1 MKKTITA
8 LVVLFAIIGNVQ
20 APAATKMTALPDSI
34 ASESPDSTAINYLLD
49 NVTVTAQRPLIKQEI
64 DRIDYDVQ
72 ADEDSKT
79 QTVMD
84 ILRKVPLVSV
94 DGSDEIF
101 VKGEINF
108 KIYKNGHYDMS
119 LSKNAKNV
127 LKAMPAASIKRIEVI
142 TDPGAREDAE
152 SGDAILNIVMM
163 DTKKMEGITGTV
175 NSSCNMR
182 TAPSV
187 STYLTSQFGK
197 AIISVD
203 YGFIHFTDRNNVA
216 KNHTEQTFVETGN
229 TITTDAI
236 RYSPGHI
243 QFADISAS
251 YDIDSLNLV
260 TASFGGYFQK
270 NNRHGNA
277 TTNYLNPNGDI
288 FSHYDESYHD
298 IHDNRNFWSGRLDF
312 EHRSRLEDEKL
323 TLSYMFN
330 LSNCDDEMET
340 TYSDI
345 QNAQFDYS
353 GIHQYNHERF
363 IEHTIQLDYIR
374 PLWAGQKLQT
384 GTKFIGRDNDSE
396 DEQIFYGEPSSTT
409 DGSFSH
415 KSYISALY
423 ADYIWKKG
431 NWSARA
437 GLRYEHSYMKG
448 HYPDGKG
455 PDFSQHLNDWV
466 PQASVKYQIAPLKSL
481 KLSYNTSIN
490 RPGIYYLDPYVKT
503 TPTTVEFGNANLGS
517 TRNQSVSL
525 AYMQI
530 GQRLTFQVTPQYK
543 FYNNGIDQIDYAE
556 GDIRYITYDAVRRQ
570 RRWQVD
576 GYVQYKP
583 FKATTIGGNMSFAH
597 YKMENTFQKLAT
609 IGNYCSYFFS
619 INQELPWKLRATM
632 LVYGTFGKISSI
644 YFEND
649 PYYAYRFTIQRSFL
663 SEDRLSL
670 SFSIHTPFRK
680 DLCWTTRYTQGD
692 IIGFSND
699 YNKGDSRQF
708 VIAAS
713 YRFGNLKA
721 NVKRTDS
728 TINNSDLEGGLSR

>member
-34 ASESPDSTAINYLLD
+34 ASESPDSTAINYVLD

-101 VKGEINF
+101 VKGEKNF

-203 YGFIHFTDRNNVA
+203 YGFIHFTDRNNVD

-692 IIGFSND
+692 IIGFNNE

>member
-1 MKKTITA
+1 
-8 LVVLFAIIGNVQ
+8 
-20 APAATKMTALPDSI
+20 
-34 ASESPDSTAINYLLD
+34 
-49 NVTVTAQRPLIKQEI
+49 
-64 DRIDYDVQ
+64 
-72 ADEDSKT
+72 
-79 QTVMD
+79 
-84 ILRKVPLVSV
+84 
-94 DGSDEIF
+94 
-101 VKGEINF
+101 
-108 KIYKNGHYDMS
+108 
-119 LSKNAKNV
+119 
-127 LKAMPAASIKRIEVI
+127 
-142 TDPGAREDAE
+142 
-152 SGDAILNIVMM
+152 
-163 DTKKMEGITGTV
+163 
-175 NSSCNMR
+175 
-182 TAPSV
+182 
-187 STYLTSQFGK
+187 
-197 AIISVD
+197 
-203 YGFIHFTDRNNVA
+203 
-216 KNHTEQTFVETGN
+216 
-229 TITTDAI
+229 
-236 RYSPGHI
+236 
-243 QFADISAS
+243 
-251 YDIDSLNLV
+251 
-260 TASFGGYFQK
+260 
-270 NNRHGNA
+270 
-277 TTNYLNPNGDI
+277 
-288 FSHYDESYHD
+288 
-298 IHDNRNFWSGRLDF
+298 
-312 EHRSRLEDEKL
+312 
-323 TLSYMFN
+323 
-330 LSNCDDEMET
+330 
-340 TYSDI
+340 
-345 QNAQFDYS
+345 
-353 GIHQYNHERF
+353 
-363 IEHTIQLDYIR
+363 
-374 PLWAGQKLQT
+374 
-384 GTKFIGRDNDSE
+384 
-396 DEQIFYGEPSSTT
+396 
-409 DGSFSH
+409 
-415 KSYISALY
+415 
-423 ADYIWKKG
+423 
-431 NWSARA
+431 
-437 GLRYEHSYMKG
+437 MKG

-455 PDFSQHLNDWV
+455 SDFSQHLNDWV

-490 RPGIYYLDPYVKT
+490 RPGIYDLDPYVKT

-530 GQRLTFQVTPQYK
+530 GQRLTFQITPQYK

-570 RRWQVD
+570 RRLQVD

>member
-20 APAATKMTALPDSI
+20 APAATKMRALPDSI
-34 ASESPDSTAINYLLD
+34 ASESPDSTAINYVLD

-101 VKGEINF
+101 VKGEKNF

-203 YGFIHFTDRNNVA
+203 YGFIHFTDRNNVD

-530 GQRLTFQVTPQYK
+530 GQRLTFQITLQYK

-570 RRWQVD
+570 RRLQVD

>member
-20 APAATKMTALPDSI
+20 APAATKMRALPDSI
-34 ASESPDSTAINYLLD
+34 ASESPDSTAINCLLD

-72 ADEDSKT
+72 ADDDSKT

-101 VKGEINF
+101 VKGEKNF

-119 LSKNAKNV
+119 LSKNAQNV

-203 YGFIHFTDRNNVA
+203 YGFIHFTDRNNVD

-270 NNRHGNA
+270 NNRHDNA

-455 PDFSQHLNDWV
+455 SDFSQHLNDWV

-481 KLSYNTSIN
+481 KLSYNSSIT

-530 GQRLTFQVTPQYK
+530 GQRLTFQITLQYK

-556 GDIRYITYDAVRRQ
+556 GDLRYITYDAVRRQ
-570 RRWQVD
+570 RRLQVD